1 MGWEFRVFSPLDSA
15 TALVDPSKQTECRS
29 DTYIVVSDRVGL
41 KYRHG
46 SQLEVK
52 TKRKISKYCK
62 EIEKWEKHE
71 GQTIDSVKDLLKKLK
86 IYGEKEKEALAKMTI
101 FKTDKRRE
109 TWTAMNGSVNC
120 QLLVYKKVALNF
132 FTVILRAPSE

>member
-1 MGWEFRVFSPLDSA
+1 MGWEFRVFSPLESA

-41 KYRHG
+41 KYRNG

-52 TKRKISKYCK
+52 TKRKISKCSK
-62 EIEKWEKHE
+62 EIEKWKKHE
-71 GQTIDSVKDLLKKLK
+71 GQTIDSVKDLLKRLR
-86 IYGEKEKEALAKMTI
+86 IYGEEEKEALAKMTI

-109 TWTAMNGSVNC
+109 TWT
-120 QLLVYKKVALNF
+120 
-132 FTVILRAPSE
+132 